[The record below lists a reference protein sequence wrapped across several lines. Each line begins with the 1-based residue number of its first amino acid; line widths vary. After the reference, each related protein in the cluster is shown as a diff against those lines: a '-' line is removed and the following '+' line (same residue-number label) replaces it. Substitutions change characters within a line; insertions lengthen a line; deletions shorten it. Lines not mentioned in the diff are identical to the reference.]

1 MAEQKT
7 ADDHYHLE
15 RYRDY
20 LKEQT
25 DSMLR
30 DNKDLIEQFKEHA
43 SSKGVPLSDSDFDY
57 VQSIGIVASKPSL
70 LLSLSSKI
78 QPDKEG
84 LIKFSTLASQFE
96 VKKFISGYFYDTNF
110 MIMPHHFFR
119 RGFAKRNNFA
129 PLLVDRLWSLSDPN
143 IETSIAVD
151 LDRVRINVDETVYM
165 EMDTWYGA
173 PFSKDIG
180 TISDGLV
187 KLHPPLDLESSHIS
201 FLFND
206 AHSLNAVWNTKEG
219 VKSFQA
225 EEFKSEDVKIQIDGQ
240 YFYPAR
246 YIHAEYVLDKK
257 QFRHFDGAVHLY
269 TEDEYY
275 RRRDYDFNYNS
286 KGNGHIKAK
295 SVKIF
300 KMNGTINVDTWV
312 DDCCHFCS
320 GNPLILEYFDGKYP
334 DNISDMVNKLRKN
347 KPT

>member
-1 MAEQKT
+1 MEESET
-7 ADDHYHLE
+7 TDDYYHLQ

-20 LKEQT
+20 LREQT
-25 DSMLR
+25 ASMLQE
-30 DNKDLIEQFKEHA
+30 NKELIEHFKKHA
-43 SSKGVPLSDSDFDY
+43 LSKGVQLSDSDFDY
-57 VQSIGIVASKPSL
+57 VQSIGVVASKPNL
-70 LLSLSSKI
+70 LLNLSNKI

-84 LIKFSTLASQFE
+84 LIKFSTLANQFE
-96 VKKFISGYFYDTNF
+96 LNKFVSGYFYDTNF
-110 MIMPHHFFR
+110 MVMPHHFFR
-119 RGFAKRNNFA
+119 RGFSKCNNFA
-129 PLLVDRLWSLSDPN
+129 PLLVERLWSLNDPN

-151 LDRVRINVDETVYM
+151 LDRVRINVDETMYF

-173 PFSKDIG
+173 PFSKNIS
-180 TISDGLV
+180 TISDGLA
-187 KLHPPLDLESSHIS
+187 KSSPPLDLESSHIS

-206 AHSLNAVWNTKEG
+206 AHSLNVIWNTKDG

-225 EEFKSEDVKIQIDGQ
+225 EEFKTEDVKIQIDGQ
-240 YFYPAR
+240 FFYPAR
-246 YIHAEYVLDKK
+246 YIHAEYELDKQ

-300 KMNGTINVDTWV
+300 KMNGIIDVDTWV
-312 DDCCHFCS
+312 DYCCQFCS

-334 DNISDMVNKLRKN
+334 DNVSDMVNKLRKI
-347 KPT
+347 KTA